1 MEGLFKKVKD
11 CVTRYLTWG
20 GILKGKQVLIKNHF
34 KNRFGGNFYFELQ
47 HGKITLV
54 TISMRGV
61 ILLYRVRW
69 W

>member
-1 MEGLFKKVKD
+1 MVGLFKKVKD
-11 CVTRYLTWG
+11 RVTRYLTLG
-20 GILKGKQVLIKNHF
+20 GVKGKQVLIKNHF